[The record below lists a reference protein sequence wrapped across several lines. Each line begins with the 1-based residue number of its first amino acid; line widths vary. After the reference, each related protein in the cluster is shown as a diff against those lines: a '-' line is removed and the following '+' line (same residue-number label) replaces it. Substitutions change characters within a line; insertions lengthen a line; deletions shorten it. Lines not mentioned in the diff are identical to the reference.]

1 MNKTVCFILGIVT
14 GVILTFV
21 GLFVIGLV
29 NQKSG
34 ENDPV
39 KYLEKPVSY
48 ENKSET
54 SFSVFQVFENAALA
68 TEESGRFGEKVFFDG
83 NTVMILGED
92 FYSDQVVKIKN
103 PMRVGTFSYTNKG
116 GMPMTVPV
124 VDGEME

>member
-14 GVILTFV
+14 GVVLTLV
-21 GLFVIGLV
+21 GLVVIGLA
-29 NQKSG
+29 NQNSSD
-34 ENDPV
+34 NVPV
-39 KYLEKPVSY
+39 QYLEKPVSY
-48 ENKSET
+48 ENKKET
-54 SFSVFQVFENAALA
+54 SFSVFQVFEHAALA
-68 TEESGRFGEKVFFDG
+68 TEESRRFGEKVFFDG